1 MKDKVYEIRRA
12 DMKNVK
18 QYSVWKHA
26 NEEVWEVCDKNF
38 LSGEDILVMC
48 ETKCVLEFDC
58 NGSHYRIWQKRNGA
72 FYKKEYYAATQS
84 VEMVVYYRFTDD
96 DIIHITFKD
105 FETDVA
111 PAVTLLRGWN
121 WVEHSNGSG
130 YLESPNGKVYFCYGI
145 YDWKNRYLLYT
156 ENDNDEPRSCY
167 KFEEFKEYAES
178 RIRIIL
184 GEALIR
190 ATKNNQPEEML
201 QLILEGADVNYVDRY
216 GMTSLQWAT
225 NHADSHA
232 IELLILYGAD
242 VNLQDISGTTKL
254 MKVCSYGDVAVVNY
268 LLQHGADP
276 YLEDNDGETAA
287 DYTKK
292 TLKTVYDKKSEDF
305 KKNIQLL
312 EKEPMKFKFGDAVLP
327 CNEVEDFET
336 LGVGMDIPCRIY
348 LAKSPSCKH
357 EKIAKKLDGEFY
369 SPDNFF
375 IECVARKNEPDGELI
390 ISKWILFYVLESG
403 NIHKFGYVEDVPNNA
418 WDYFKKSK
426 GIGKKT
432 FELPVTWEMCGKVK
446 IKAESLE
453 EAMEFFYENSYRIG
467 LPEGEYVDSSF
478 RLNDP
483 EECKPWQKKSH
494 R

>member
-1 MKDKVYEIRRA
+1 MKNKVYEIRRA

-26 NEEVWEVCDKNF
+26 NEEIWEVCDKNF
-38 LSGEDILVMC
+38 LSGEDMLVRC
-48 ETKCVLEFDC
+48 EIKCVLEFDC
-58 NGSHYRIWQKRNGA
+58 NGSHYRIWQKRNGT

-130 YLESPNGKVYFCYGI
+130 YLESPNGKVYFCYEI

-190 ATKNNQPEEML
+190 AAKNNQPEEML

-216 GMTSLQWAT
+216 GTTSLQWAT
-225 NHADSHA
+225 NHADSHT

-242 VNLQDISGTTKL
+242 VNHQDFSGITKL
-254 MKVCSYGDVAVVNY
+254 MKVCSYGDIAVINY

-276 YLEDNDGETAA
+276 NLEDNDGETAI
-287 DYTKK
+287 DYAKKSLKAVYGKKK
-292 TLKTVYDKKSEDF
+292 TEDF
-305 KKNIQLL
+305 KEIIRLL
-312 EKEPMKFKFGDAVLP
+312 ESRPIKLKFGTDALP
-327 CNEVEDFET
+327 NNEVRDFEA
-336 LGVGMDIPCRIY
+336 GVDNPDRIY
-348 LAKSPSCKH
+348 LRQAPSSKY
-357 EKIAKKLDGEFY
+357 EKIA
-369 SPDNFF
+369 
-375 IECVARKNEPDGELI
+375 
-390 ISKWILFYVLESG
+390 
-403 NIHKFGYVEDVPNNA
+403 
-418 WDYFKKSK
+418 
-426 GIGKKT
+426 T
-432 FELPVTWEMCGKVK
+432 
-446 IKAESLE
+446 
-453 EAMEFFYENSYRIG
+453 G
-467 LPEGEYVDSSF
+467 LEGEYHSPGTTLEDILQLLGSEEPFLEEMKKDYDNCIEPFTDSGSIAYGKLIDILCAVGNLTGTNMGNVIETLD
-478 RLNDP
+478 RIANAD
-483 EECKPWQKKSH
+483 Q
-494 R
+494 

>member
-58 NGSHYRIWQKRNGA
+58 NGSHYRIWQKRNGT

-156 ENDNDEPRSCY
+156 ENDNDDPRSCY

-190 ATKNNQPEEML
+190 AAKNNQPEEML
-201 QLILEGADVNYVDRY
+201 QLILEGADVNYMDRY
-216 GMTSLQWAT
+216 GTTSLQWAT
-225 NHADSHA
+225 NHADSHT

-242 VNLQDISGTTKL
+242 VNLQDFSGTTKL
-254 MKVCSYGDVAVVNY
+254 MKVCSYGDVALANY

-276 YLEDNDGETAA
+276 NLEDNDGETAI
-287 DYTKK
+287 DYAKKSLKAVYGKKK
-292 TLKTVYDKKSEDF
+292 TENF
-305 KKNIQLL
+305 KEIIRLL
-312 EKEPMKFKFGDAVLP
+312 ESRPIKLKFGTDALP
-327 CNEVEDFET
+327 NNEVRDFEA
-336 LGVGMDIPCRIY
+336 GMDNPGRIY
-348 LAKSPSCKH
+348 LRQTPSSKY
-357 EKIAKKLDGEFY
+357 EKIATGLEGKY
-369 SPDNFF
+369 HSPGTTLED
-375 IECVARKNEPDGELI
+375 ILQLLGSEEP
-390 ISKWILFYVLESG
+390 F
-403 NIHKFGYVEDVPNNA
+403 
-418 WDYFKKSK
+418 
-426 GIGKKT
+426 
-432 FELPVTWEMCGKVK
+432 
-446 IKAESLE
+446 LE
-453 EAMEFFYENSYRIG
+453 EMKKDYDNCIGPFTDSGSIAYGKLIDILCAVGNLAGTNMGNVIETLDRIA
-467 LPEGEYVDSSF
+467 
-478 RLNDP
+478 NAN
-483 EECKPWQKKSH
+483 Q
-494 R
+494 

>member
-130 YLESPNGKVYFCYGI
+130 YLESPNGKVYFCYEI

-190 ATKNNQPEEML
+190 AAKNNQPEEML

-216 GMTSLQWAT
+216 GTTSLQWAT
-225 NHADSHA
+225 NHADSHT

-242 VNLQDISGTTKL
+242 VNHQDFSGITKL
-254 MKVCSYGDVAVVNY
+254 MKVCSYGDIAVINY

-276 YLEDNDGETAA
+276 NLEDNDGETAI
-287 DYTKK
+287 DYAKKSLKAVYGKKK
-292 TLKTVYDKKSEDF
+292 TEDF
-305 KKNIQLL
+305 KEIIRLL
-312 EKEPMKFKFGDAVLP
+312 ESRPIKLKFGTDALP
-327 CNEVEDFET
+327 NNEVRDFEA
-336 LGVGMDIPCRIY
+336 GVDNPDRIY
-348 LAKSPSCKH
+348 LRQAPSSKY
-357 EKIAKKLDGEFY
+357 EKIA
-369 SPDNFF
+369 
-375 IECVARKNEPDGELI
+375 
-390 ISKWILFYVLESG
+390 
-403 NIHKFGYVEDVPNNA
+403 
-418 WDYFKKSK
+418 
-426 GIGKKT
+426 T
-432 FELPVTWEMCGKVK
+432 
-446 IKAESLE
+446 
-453 EAMEFFYENSYRIG
+453 G
-467 LPEGEYVDSSF
+467 LEGEYHSPGTTLEDILQLLGSEEPFLEEMKKDYDNCIEPFTDSGSIAYGKLIDILCAVGNLTGTNMGNVIETLD
-478 RLNDP
+478 RIANAD
-483 EECKPWQKKSH
+483 Q
-494 R
+494 

>member
-58 NGSHYRIWQKRNGA
+58 NGSHYRIWQKRNGT

-130 YLESPNGKVYFCYGI
+130 YLESPNGKVYFCYEI

-190 ATKNNQPEEML
+190 AAKNNQPEEML

-216 GMTSLQWAT
+216 GTTSLQWAT
-225 NHADSHA
+225 NHADSHT

-242 VNLQDISGTTKL
+242 VNHQDFSGITKL
-254 MKVCSYGDVAVVNY
+254 MKVCSYGDIAVINY

-276 YLEDNDGETAA
+276 NLEDNDGETAI
-287 DYTKK
+287 DYAKKSLKVVYGKKK
-292 TLKTVYDKKSEDF
+292 TEDF
-305 KKNIQLL
+305 KEIIRLL
-312 EKEPMKFKFGDAVLP
+312 ESRPIKLKFGTDALP
-327 CNEVEDFET
+327 NNEVRDFEA
-336 LGVGMDIPCRIY
+336 GVDNPDRIY
-348 LAKSPSCKH
+348 LRQAPSSKY
-357 EKIAKKLDGEFY
+357 EKIA
-369 SPDNFF
+369 
-375 IECVARKNEPDGELI
+375 
-390 ISKWILFYVLESG
+390 
-403 NIHKFGYVEDVPNNA
+403 
-418 WDYFKKSK
+418 
-426 GIGKKT
+426 T
-432 FELPVTWEMCGKVK
+432 
-446 IKAESLE
+446 
-453 EAMEFFYENSYRIG
+453 G
-467 LPEGEYVDSSF
+467 LEGEYHSPGTTLEDILQLLGSEEPFLEEMKKDYDNCIEPFTDSGSIAYGKLIDILCAVGNLTGTNMGNVIETLD
-478 RLNDP
+478 RIANAD
-483 EECKPWQKKSH
+483 Q
-494 R
+494 

>member
-58 NGSHYRIWQKRNGA
+58 NGSHYRIWQKRNGT

-130 YLESPNGKVYFCYGI
+130 YLESPNGKVYFCYEI

-190 ATKNNQPEEML
+190 AAKNNQPEEML

-216 GMTSLQWAT
+216 GTTSLQWAT
-225 NHADSHA
+225 NHADSHT

-242 VNLQDISGTTKL
+242 VNHQDFSGITKL
-254 MKVCSYGDVAVVNY
+254 MKVCSYGDIAVINY

-276 YLEDNDGETAA
+276 NLEDNDGETAI
-287 DYTKK
+287 DYAKKSLKAVYGKKK
-292 TLKTVYDKKSEDF
+292 TEDF
-305 KKNIQLL
+305 KEIIRLL
-312 EKEPMKFKFGDAVLP
+312 ESRPIKLKFGTDALP
-327 CNEVEDFET
+327 NNEVRDFEA
-336 LGVGMDIPCRIY
+336 GVDNPDRIY
-348 LAKSPSCKH
+348 LRQAPSSKY
-357 EKIAKKLDGEFY
+357 EKIA
-369 SPDNFF
+369 
-375 IECVARKNEPDGELI
+375 
-390 ISKWILFYVLESG
+390 
-403 NIHKFGYVEDVPNNA
+403 
-418 WDYFKKSK
+418 
-426 GIGKKT
+426 T
-432 FELPVTWEMCGKVK
+432 
-446 IKAESLE
+446 
-453 EAMEFFYENSYRIG
+453 G
-467 LPEGEYVDSSF
+467 LEGEYHSPGTTLEDILQLLGSEEPFLEEMKKDYDNCIEPFTDSGSIAYGKLIDILCAVGNLTGTNMGNVIETLD
-478 RLNDP
+478 RIANAD
-483 EECKPWQKKSH
+483 Q
-494 R
+494 

>member
-58 NGSHYRIWQKRNGA
+58 NGSHYRIWQKRNGT

-130 YLESPNGKVYFCYGI
+130 YLESPNGKVYFCYEI

-190 ATKNNQPEEML
+190 AAKNNQPEEML
-201 QLILEGADVNYVDRY
+201 QLILEGADVNYMDRY
-216 GMTSLQWAT
+216 GTTSLQWAT
-225 NHADSHA
+225 NHADSHT

-242 VNLQDISGTTKL
+242 VNHQDFSGITKL
-254 MKVCSYGDVAVVNY
+254 MKVCSYGDIAVINY

-276 YLEDNDGETAA
+276 NLEDNDGETAI
-287 DYTKK
+287 DYAKKSLKAVYGKKK
-292 TLKTVYDKKSEDF
+292 TEDF
-305 KKNIQLL
+305 KEIIRLL
-312 EKEPMKFKFGDAVLP
+312 ESRPIKLKFGTDALP
-327 CNEVEDFET
+327 NNEVRDFEA
-336 LGVGMDIPCRIY
+336 GVDNPDRIY
-348 LAKSPSCKH
+348 LRQAPSSKY
-357 EKIAKKLDGEFY
+357 EKIA
-369 SPDNFF
+369 
-375 IECVARKNEPDGELI
+375 
-390 ISKWILFYVLESG
+390 
-403 NIHKFGYVEDVPNNA
+403 
-418 WDYFKKSK
+418 
-426 GIGKKT
+426 T
-432 FELPVTWEMCGKVK
+432 
-446 IKAESLE
+446 
-453 EAMEFFYENSYRIG
+453 G
-467 LPEGEYVDSSF
+467 LEGEYHSPGTTLEDILQLLGSEEPFLEEMKKDYDNCIEPFTDSGSIAYGKLIDILCAVGNLTGTNMGNVIETLD
-478 RLNDP
+478 RIANAD
-483 EECKPWQKKSH
+483 Q
-494 R
+494 

>member
-58 NGSHYRIWQKRNGA
+58 NGSHYRIWQKRNGT

-130 YLESPNGKVYFCYGI
+130 YLESPNGKVYFCYEI

-190 ATKNNQPEEML
+190 AAKNNQPEEML

-216 GMTSLQWAT
+216 GTTSLQWAT
-225 NHADSHA
+225 NHADSHT

-242 VNLQDISGTTKL
+242 VNHQDFSGITKL
-254 MKVCSYGDVAVVNY
+254 MKVCSYGDIAVINY
-268 LLQHGADP
+268 LLQHCADP
-276 YLEDNDGETAA
+276 NLEDNDGETAI
-287 DYTKK
+287 DYAKKSLKAVYGKKK
-292 TLKTVYDKKSEDF
+292 TEDF
-305 KKNIQLL
+305 KEIIRLL
-312 EKEPMKFKFGDAVLP
+312 ESRPIKLKFGTDALP
-327 CNEVEDFET
+327 NNEVRDFEA
-336 LGVGMDIPCRIY
+336 GVDNPDRIY
-348 LAKSPSCKH
+348 LRQAPSSKY
-357 EKIAKKLDGEFY
+357 EKIA
-369 SPDNFF
+369 
-375 IECVARKNEPDGELI
+375 
-390 ISKWILFYVLESG
+390 
-403 NIHKFGYVEDVPNNA
+403 
-418 WDYFKKSK
+418 
-426 GIGKKT
+426 T
-432 FELPVTWEMCGKVK
+432 
-446 IKAESLE
+446 
-453 EAMEFFYENSYRIG
+453 G
-467 LPEGEYVDSSF
+467 LEGEYHSPGTTLEDILQLLGSEEPFLEEMKKDYDNCIEPFTDSGSIAYGKLIDILCAVGNLTGTNMGNVIETLD
-478 RLNDP
+478 RIANAD
-483 EECKPWQKKSH
+483 Q
-494 R
+494 

>member
-58 NGSHYRIWQKRNGA
+58 NGSHYRIWQKRNGT

-156 ENDNDEPRSCY
+156 ENDNDDPRSCY

-190 ATKNNQPEEML
+190 AAKNNQPEEML

-216 GMTSLQWAT
+216 GTTSLQWAT
-225 NHADSHA
+225 NHADSHT

-242 VNLQDISGTTKL
+242 VNHQDFSGITKL
-254 MKVCSYGDVAVVNY
+254 MKVCSYGDIAVINY

-276 YLEDNDGETAA
+276 NLEDNDGETAI
-287 DYTKK
+287 DYAKKSLKAVYGKKK
-292 TLKTVYDKKSEDF
+292 TEDF
-305 KKNIQLL
+305 KEIIRLL
-312 EKEPMKFKFGDAVLP
+312 ESRPIKLKFGTDALP
-327 CNEVEDFET
+327 NNEVRDFEA
-336 LGVGMDIPCRIY
+336 GVDNPDRIY
-348 LAKSPSCKH
+348 LRQAPSSKY
-357 EKIAKKLDGEFY
+357 EKIA
-369 SPDNFF
+369 
-375 IECVARKNEPDGELI
+375 
-390 ISKWILFYVLESG
+390 
-403 NIHKFGYVEDVPNNA
+403 
-418 WDYFKKSK
+418 
-426 GIGKKT
+426 T
-432 FELPVTWEMCGKVK
+432 
-446 IKAESLE
+446 
-453 EAMEFFYENSYRIG
+453 G
-467 LPEGEYVDSSF
+467 LEGEYHSPGTTLEDILQLLGSEEPFLEEMKKDYDNCIEPFTDSGF
-478 RLNDP
+478 IAYGKLIDILCAVGNLTGTNMGNVIETLDRIANAD
-483 EECKPWQKKSH
+483 Q
-494 R
+494 